1 MKRVIIFDWDD
12 TICPSSFVDKWKI
25 EQYRELPLHVQN
37 IFDSIGKYA
46 EKCLDEA
53 SKYGEV
59 ILITNSDDGWVKYSA
74 ERFVPYLLPC
84 IERYRVVSARTRYER
99 FYPNQPLC
107 WKAAAFAHE
116 VNEIFGSIHI
126 SAADAHVITNDDKA
140 ETASSVDSMVL
151 TDDSSCS
158 SSSSS
163 AKSSDNESPALCEVR
178 KEVISFG
185 DSMEERTAVK
195 IVANQLG
202 AHPKSVMFL
211 SSPNPMQLIGQ
222 LAMLTE
228 HMKFVNE
235 HELDLD
241 IEISYDQ
248 AENKAVNEGFPE
260 HSVTDKVLTDWHMH
274 NHRHLNTSTTDDMEK
289 L

>member
-12 TICPSSFVDKWKI
+12 TICPSSFVDKWNV
-25 EQYRELPLHVQN
+25 ETFNELPLHVQN
-37 IFDSIGKYA
+37 ILDDVGKYA
-46 EKCLDEA
+46 ELCLDEA

-59 ILITNSDDGWVKYSA
+59 IIITNSDEGWVKFSA

-84 IERYRVVSARTRYER
+84 IDRYRIISARTRYER
-99 FYPNQPLC
+99 FYPDQPLC

-116 VNEIFGSIHI
+116 VNEIFTASENNTIDPSKGKMTE
-126 SAADAHVITNDDKA
+126 DVDDQN
-140 ETASSVDSMVL
+140 ETFSSVDSMVL
-151 TDDSSCS
+151 TDDSSSDS
-158 SSSSS
+158 SSSDSDKPPQS
-163 AKSSDNESPALCEVR
+163 AAQIR

-185 DSMEERTAVK
+185 DSMEERTAVR

-211 SSPNPMQLIGQ
+211 SSPTPVQLIGQ

-228 HMKFVNE
+228 HMQFVNE

-248 AENKAVNEGFPE
+248 AHTKAANEGFPD
-260 HSVTDKVLTDWHMH
+260 HSVTEKVLSKWYH
-274 NHRHLNTSTTDDMEK
+274 NNLTSDNADMESI
-289 L
+289 

>member
-59 ILITNSDDGWVKYSA
+59 IIITNSDDGWVKYSA

-126 SAADAHVITNDDKA
+126 STADAQVIANDDKA

-151 TDDSSCS
+151 TDDSSC

-195 IVANQLG
+195 IVANQLE

-248 AENKAVNEGFPE
+248 AENKAVSEGFPD

-274 NHRHLNTSTTDDMEK
+274 NHQHIKTSTTDDMEA

>member
-25 EQYRELPLHVQN
+25 ENYRDLPLHVQN
-37 IFDSIGKYA
+37 IFDDVGRYA
-46 EKCLDEA
+46 ERCLDEA

-59 ILITNSDDGWVKYSA
+59 IIITNSDEGWVKFST

-84 IERYRVVSARTRYER
+84 IERYRIVSARTRYER

-116 VNEIFGSIHI
+116 TNEIFTSSSPSAELLGNNTKGSI
-126 SAADAHVITNDDKA
+126 STDDQN
-140 ETASSVDSMVL
+140 ETVSSVDSMIL
-151 TDDSSCS
+151 TDDSSSDS
-158 SSSSS
+158 SSSDS
-163 AKSSDNESPALCEVR
+163 SSDKLSLQQVR

-185 DSMEERTAVK
+185 DSMEERTAVR
-195 IVANQLG
+195 IVANQLE

-211 SSPNPMQLIGQ
+211 SSPAPVQLIGQ
-222 LAMLTE
+222 LALLTE
-228 HMKFVNE
+228 HMQFVND

-241 IEISYDQ
+241 IEISYEQ
-248 AENKAVNEGFPE
+248 AESKANSEGFPS
-260 HSVTDKVLTDWHMH
+260 HIVTEKVLADWHH
-274 NHRHLNTSTTDDMEK
+274 SLSGNKSDLDSI
-289 L
+289 

>member
-25 EQYRELPLHVQN
+25 ENYKELPLHVRN

-53 SKYGEV
+53 SKYGDV
-59 ILITNSDDGWVKYSA
+59 IIITNSDDGWVKFSA

-84 IERYRVVSARTRYER
+84 IERYHIVSARTRYER
-99 FYPNQPLC
+99 YYPNQPLC

-116 VNEIFGSIHI
+116 VNEIFGKDIASNVTII
-126 SAADAHVITNDDKA
+126 DNDKIDSL
-140 ETASSVDSMVL
+140 SSVDSMVL

-158 SSSSS
+158 SISN
-163 AKSSDNESPALCEVR
+163 NELNVCNIR
-178 KEVISFG
+178 KEIVSFG

-195 IVANQLG
+195 IVANQLE

-211 SSPNPMQLIGQ
+211 SSPTPVQLIGQ

-228 HMKFVNE
+228 HMQFVNE

-248 AENKAVNEGFPE
+248 AENKATNEGFPH
-260 HSVTDKVLTDWHMH
+260 HSVTEKALIDWT
-274 NHRHLNTSTTDDMEK
+274 NDYSTNDASF
-289 L
+289 

>member
-25 EQYRELPLHVQN
+25 ENHKDLPLHVKN
-37 IFDSIGKYA
+37 IFDDVGRYA
-46 EKCLDEA
+46 ERCLDEA

-59 ILITNSDDGWVKYSA
+59 IIITNSDDGWVKFST

-84 IERYRVVSARTRYER
+84 IERYRIISARTRYER

-116 VNEIFGSIHI
+116 TNEIF
-126 SAADAHVITNDDKA
+126 
-140 ETASSVDSMVL
+140 TASLSSSAERSSNSKVTDDQNETVSSMDSMVL
-151 TDDSSCS
+151 TDDSSSDS
-158 SSSSS
+158 SSLDSSS
-163 AKSSDNESPALCEVR
+163 LSDKLTVQQVR

-185 DSMEERTAVK
+185 DSMEERTAVR
-195 IVANQLG
+195 IVANQLK

-211 SSPNPMQLIGQ
+211 SSPTPVQLIGQ
-222 LAMLTE
+222 LAMLIE
-228 HMKFVNE
+228 HMQFVNE

-241 IEISYDQ
+241 IEISYEQ
-248 AENKAVNEGFPE
+248 AESRASSEGFPS
-260 HSVTDKVLTDWHMH
+260 HIVTEKVLSDWYHSFS
-274 NHRHLNTSTTDDMEK
+274 RSKSDLDSI
-289 L
+289 